1 MAQTTKNQQLSEKL
15 KERQGVI
22 ESYEQRF
29 LQVRGIIEKQDAE
42 LRDTCGTLDK
52 VREQLAH
59 EEAQVRV
66 LQSEMENL
74 KLAQKT
80 EIAELLERQDDLNE
94 ASAHRQDT
102 QIQEFSRKLKEKDK
116 FIEALQMS
124 HGQAI
129 SDLAQSKDSEI
140 SQLQD

>member
-1 MAQTTKNQQLSEKL
+1 M
-15 KERQGVI
+15 
-22 ESYEQRF
+22 
-29 LQVRGIIEKQDAE
+29 
-42 LRDTCGTLDK
+42 
-52 VREQLAH
+52 
-59 EEAQVRV
+59 

-80 EIAELLERQDDLNE
+80 EIAELLGRQDDLNE

-129 SDLAQSKDSEI
+129 SDLTQSKDSEI